1 MKIDRIGKTAGRWP
15 KYQLIVD
22 GVDVGSVR
30 RTNSYGCD
38 RLAGASRYDGWAIH
52 GTVCDT
58 RDSAESKLIERAVRF
73 GLIT

>member
-15 KYQLIVD
+15 NYQLIVN
-22 GVDVGSVR
+22 GVDLGTVR
-30 RTNSYGCD
+30 RTVSSGYDLMGS
-38 RLAGASRYDGWAIH
+38 SRYDGWAIH